1 MLLPWLLL
9 AAPVVAALLL
19 WGDWAWAGGA
29 LIVAVVQFLAL
40 QRTQR
45 FSARVW
51 RTIGI
56 GRRSRAARGAEA
68 LYLVTV
74 VAGLAVL
81 VVALLRR

>member
-9 AAPVVAALLL
+9 AAPVVAAVLL
-19 WGDWAWAGGA
+19 WGDWAW
-29 LIVAVVQFLAL
+29 VAVALAIAAVQFLAL

-68 LYLVTV
+68 LYLVAV

-81 VVALLRR
+81 VLAVLRR